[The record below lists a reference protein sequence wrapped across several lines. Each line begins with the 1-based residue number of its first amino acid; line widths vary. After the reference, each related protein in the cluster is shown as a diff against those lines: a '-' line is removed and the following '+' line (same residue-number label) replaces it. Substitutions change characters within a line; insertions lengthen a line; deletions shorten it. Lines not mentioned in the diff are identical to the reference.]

1 MPGLVRYGHEIH
13 HGEGAHDDAA
23 GFRRTSAKNSWSPP
37 SSRRSAPLDGP
48 LRLQEEC
55 PPGQVKSRV
64 ANSDCSA
71 LGDRRDI
78 GYTLLGGAPVP
89 IAAPGH
95 CRRRFSAPAP
105 RAWVEK
111 KYRNFNNVR
120 VRCFIPGGA
129 PFIARTGP
137 VGCGAK
143 SIPHCEIERETLC
156 SVGVMHC
163 CERRG
168 WQPPACWWPCLG
180 VALPRRSASRFK
192 AARSTPH
199 CGRKSR
205 PGKYP
210 AWLRWPRMKRR
221 WSIKARSASA
231 A

>member
-111 KYRNFNNVR
+111 NIGISIMYEFDVLFQVARHSL
-120 VRCFIPGGA
+120 PGPGLLA
-129 PFIARTGP
+129 AVPSQSPT
-137 VGCGAK
+137 AK
-143 SIPHCEIERETLC
+143 SSEKRFA
-156 SVGVMHC
+156 
-163 CERRG
+163 
-168 WQPPACWWPCLG
+168 Q
-180 VALPRRSASRFK
+180 SA
-192 AARSTPH
+192 
-199 CGRKSR
+199 
-205 PGKYP
+205 
-210 AWLRWPRMKRR
+210 
-221 WSIKARSASA
+221 
-231 A
+231 